1 MASRAVKSITY
12 RFLKIIQQAQSII
25 EGNDATSYLAY
36 TGLYSIHHCKYNGIT
51 KNETRYSD
59 IPIEEDGFNG
69 MIIVILLKEVSADS
83 QLCS

>member
-36 TGLYSIHHCKYNGIT
+36 TGLYIHHCKYNDIT

-59 IPIEEDGFNG
+59 IPIEEDGFKG